1 MLKGIEKD
9 VEEWVGLMVHFM
21 MVNGWKEWEMELAN
35 IIRQMVSFIKDS
47 GCKIWNM
54 DKDIW
59 EISMGIKSLEHGSMI
74 GWMAKQNIKRKIL
87 KNSRM

>member
-1 MLKGIEKD
+1 
-9 VEEWVGLMVHFM
+9 
-21 MVNGWKEWEMELAN
+21 
-35 IIRQMVSFIKDS
+35 MVSFIKDS

-59 EISMGIKSLEHGSMI
+59 EILMGIKSLEHGSMI

>member
-1 MLKGIEKD
+1 
-9 VEEWVGLMVHFM
+9 
-21 MVNGWKEWEMELAN
+21 
-35 IIRQMVSFIKDS
+35 MVSFIKDS